1 MRLANPIA
9 AWRQRKLHRTLE
21 PQIARVERYLEGFA
35 ADRPAD
41 SRPVLF
47 FNASTRI
54 HRLSLNGA
62 FGLLASWAVR
72 AQGVPVLQLICR
84 QGMEQCILGTDRR
97 NLAGAPPCRPCIQLS
112 GVLFPGPAA
121 WLPLRPDVVAQVDA
135 ELRGESLSALA
146 SWQHRGLPIGQL
158 CLPGLRWALRRHH
171 LADTEAIRS
180 LFRRYLASAANLALQ
195 IERVMDESSPR
206 ALVVFNGIFFP
217 EAVARQVARSRNVP
231 VITHEVGLRPG
242 SAFFSHREA
251 TFREMDIAAGE
262 VLTSEQN
269 EALDRYLEDRFRG
282 RFTMAGVRFW
292 DGMSPLPEWL
302 KTRASRFRAMVV
314 VFGNVVFDTSQIH
327 AHTLFEDMFAWLE
340 AVALEVESH
349 PEILFVLRAHPDEDR
364 PGKESQ
370 ESMAAWVRARGLLKR
385 DNVVFVPPGDRISS
399 YELIRGARLVLVYNS
414 SIGLEA
420 SILGTPVLCAGRA
433 RYTQIPT
440 VYYPGDRSA
449 YESMLRR
456 LLGEEDV
463 AYPQEFRRN
472 ARLYL
477 FHELF
482 RGSLDLSEFLAPDR
496 GRAGM
501 VTFRD
506 FDLARLT
513 RSPALEVIRRGILEA
528 EPFVMARP
536 RPAAPGDGFKI

>member
-1 MRLANPIA
+1 MRLANPLA

-21 PQIARVERYLEGFA
+21 PQIARVESYLEGIA
-35 ADRPAD
+35 GARPAD

-54 HRLSLNGA
+54 HRLSLNSA

-72 AQGVPVLQLICR
+72 TQGLPVLQLICH
-84 QGMEQCILGTDRR
+84 QGMQQCILGTDRR
-97 NLAGAPPCRPCIQLS
+97 NPAGAPPCRPCIQLS
-112 GVLFPGPAA
+112 EILFPGPAA
-121 WLPLRPDVVAQVDA
+121 WLPIRPDIVAQVDS
-135 ELRGESLSALA
+135 ELRDRSLSVLA
-146 SWQHRGLPIGQL
+146 SWQHHGLPLGQL

-171 LADTEAIRS
+171 LPDTEAMRS
-180 LFRRYLASAANLALQ
+180 LFRRFLASAASLAAQ
-195 IERVMDESSPR
+195 VERVMDESSPR

-217 EAVARQVARSRNVP
+217 EAVAREVARSRNVP
-231 VITHEVGLRPG
+231 VVTHEVGLRPA

-251 TFREMDIAAGE
+251 TFRQMDVAAGE
-262 VLTSEQN
+262 ALTAEQN

-292 DGMSPLPEWL
+292 DEMTPLPKWL
-302 KTRASRFRAMVV
+302 KARASRFRGMVV
-314 VFGNVVFDTSQIH
+314 VFGNVVFDTSQVH

-349 PEILFVLRAHPDEDR
+349 PDLLFVLRAHPDEDR

-370 ESMAAWVRARGLLKR
+370 ETMAAWVRARGLLER
-385 DNVVFVPPGDRISS
+385 DNAVFVPPGDRISS
-399 YELIRGARLVLVYNS
+399 YELIQGARLVLVYNS

-440 VYYPGDRSA
+440 VYYPEDRSA
-449 YESMLRR
+449 YDSMLRR
-456 LLGEEDV
+456 LLGQEDL
-463 AYPQEFRRN
+463 AYPEELRRN
-472 ARLYL
+472 ARTYL

-482 RGSLDLSEFLAPDR
+482 HGSLDLSEFLAPDR
-496 GRAGM
+496 SVAGM
-501 VTFRD
+501 VTFRA
-506 FDLARLT
+506 FDPARLT
-513 RSPALEVIRRGILEA
+513 RSPALEVIRRGILEG
-528 EPFVMARP
+528 EPFLMGRP
-536 RPAAPGDGFKI
+536 RPSPSPG

>member
-1 MRLANPIA
+1 LANPLA

-21 PQIARVERYLEGFA
+21 PQIARVERYLEGIA
-35 ADRPAD
+35 GARPAD

-72 AQGVPVLQLICR
+72 AHGAPVLQLICR
-84 QGMEQCILGTDRR
+84 QGMDQCILGTDRR
-97 NLAGAPPCRPCIQLS
+97 NLAGAPPCRPCIELS
-112 GVLFPGPAA
+112 EILFPGPAA
-121 WLPLRPDVVAQVDA
+121 WLPLRPDIVARVES
-135 ELRGESLSALA
+135 ELRDRPLSALA
-146 SWQHRGLPIGQL
+146 SWQDRGLPLGQL

-171 LADTEAIRS
+171 LPDTEAIRS
-180 LFRRYLASAANLALQ
+180 VFRRYLASAASLAAQ
-195 IERVMDESSPR
+195 VEHVMDESSPR

-217 EAVARQVARSRNVP
+217 EAVAREVARSRNVP
-231 VITHEVGLRPG
+231 VVTHEVGLRPA

-251 TFREMDIAAGE
+251 TFRQMDVAAG
-262 VLTSEQN
+262 VTLTPEQN

-282 RFTMAGVRFW
+282 RFTMAGVKFW

-302 KTRASRFRAMVV
+302 KTRAGRFRGMVV
-314 VFGNVVFDTSQIH
+314 VFGNVVFDTSQVH

-340 AVALEVESH
+340 AVALEVESR
-349 PEILFVLRAHPDEDR
+349 PDLLFVLRAHPDEDR

-370 ESMAAWVRARGLLKR
+370 ESMAAWVRARGLLER

-440 VYYPGDRSA
+440 VYYPEDRTA
-449 YESMLRR
+449 YDSMLRT
-456 LLGEEDV
+456 LLGEEDL
-463 AYPQEFRRN
+463 AYPEELRRN
-472 ARLYL
+472 ASAYL

-482 RGSLDLSEFLAPDR
+482 HGSLNLSEFLAPDP

-506 FDLARLT
+506 FDPARLT
-513 RSPALEVIRRGILEA
+513 RSPALEVIRRGILEG
-528 EPFVMARP
+528 EPFRMGRERP
-536 RPAAPGDGFKI
+536 SPSQG